1 MKALRSTEERERE
14 MHRLVHRLETISRLT
29 RELMISLNTGRMDQ
43 IMKQYPNMPR
53 ERVARKVAEEMYEGG
68 AR

>member
-29 RELMISLNTGRMDQ
+29 RKLMISLNTGRMDQ

-68 AR
+68 VR

>member
-14 MHRLVHRLETISRLT
+14 MHRLETISRLT